1 MKRSL
6 WNITLA
12 SVITLVAYVALYA
25 VWGAILSELESK
37 TLQLLLI
44 ALMTTV
50 AFGVI
55 LLWVSKVRRST
66 GEDEVMADYKDRTY
80 TSMADDLKLIFR
92 REVKA
97 LILMTV
103 IVMGTYILN
112 RLDTLMFGQKT
123 ISHITMPYLAM
134 SLFGALF
141 RIRIIGYL
149 LSAVLNPCVYLFALL
164 LYRRKKYN
172 YWMKNQG

>member
-6 WNITLA
+6 WNITLSSA
-12 SVITLVAYVALYA
+12 LTLAAYFVLYA
-25 VWGAILSELESK
+25 VWGAILAELDSQ

-55 LLWVSKVRRST
+55 LLWTSKVRRSV
-66 GEDEVMADYKDRTY
+66 GENEVMADYRERTY
-80 TSMADDLKLIFR
+80 ISPADDLRLVFR
-92 REVKA
+92 REAKQ
-97 LILMTV
+97 LILMAA

-112 RLDTLMFGQKT
+112 RLDILLFGKKM
-123 ISHITMPYLAM
+123 ISHITFPYLAM
-134 SLFGALF
+134 SLFGTL
-141 RIRIIGYL
+141 IPVPIVGYL
-149 LSAVLNPCVYLFALL
+149 LSAAMDAAVYLLALL
-164 LYRRKKYN
+164 LYRKKKYD